1 MRPEII
7 FLIAPPILFALTIHE
22 YAHAWVADFMGDP
35 TARYAGRL
43 SLNPLRHLDPIGT
56 LMIFLVYIGWAKPVP
71 INQFNLRDPKRDM
84 IWISLAGPG
93 ANILGGLGCGLLLRL
108 MIHLG
113 FGYHGVLFQM
123 ILFGLFINLA
133 LAFFNLIP
141 IPPLDGS
148 KILMGLLPREE
159 EWRYGAFERYGFI
172 ILIGLVLLGRVFNFP
187 VLWFILR
194 PFVKYLGWLF
204 SGLDPTAFIG

>member
-1 MRPEII
+1 MRPEIL

-22 YAHAWVADFMGDP
+22 YAHGWVADWLGDP
-35 TARYAGRL
+35 TPRYAGRL

-71 INQFNLRDPKRDM
+71 INPFYLRNPKRDM

-93 ANILGGLGCGLLLRL
+93 ANILGGLGCGILLRL
-108 MIHLG
+108 MVYMG
-113 FGYHGVLFQM
+113 VGYHSVGFEM

-148 KILMGLLPREE
+148 KILMGLLPQREE
-159 EWRYGAFERYGFI
+159 VKFEAFQRYGFI
-172 ILIGLVLLGRVFNFP
+172 ILIGLVVLGRVFNFP
-187 VLWFILR
+187 LLWVILE

-204 SGLDPTAFIG
+204 SGIDPTAFIG

>member
-1 MRPEII
+1 MRPEILL
-7 FLIAPPILFALTIHE
+7 LIAPPILFALTIHE
-22 YAHAWVADFMGDP
+22 YAHAWMADRLGDH

-71 INQFNLRDPKRDM
+71 VNPLYLRDPKRDM

-108 MIHLG
+108 MNYLG
-113 FGYHGVLFQM
+113 LGHHGVLFEM

-148 KILMGLLPREE
+148 KILMGLLPREQE
-159 EWRYGAFERYGFI
+159 VKYEAFQRYGFI
-172 ILIGLVLLGRVFNFP
+172 ILIGLILLGRVFNFP
-187 VLWFILR
+187 LLWFIIG

-204 SGLDPTAFIG
+204 SGIDPTAFIG